1 MNIVFS
7 LAISALALIA
17 LACKAKY
24 FAHMLQQNSYRNER
38 YVRWYKSYRSKR
50 KGIYVEALAL
60 LLVGVLWQYGYSYG
74 AVALIFVY
82 SVALIARLTYRS
94 QKKPLVVTQRVKRIF
109 VGIAVVLTLVFSMVF
124 VVTQN
129 VHSVIIAALVSI
141 LFFPLLGLL
150 ANALLSPVEKSIAKR
165 YIKDAKRIL
174 SLKKDL
180 KIIAITGSYG
190 KTSTKHF
197 LHTILNQQYTTL
209 MTPGSYNTTMGVV
222 RTIRE
227 MLKPIHEVFIV
238 EMGARQQGDIKELS
252 GLVNQDIAILTAI
265 GPQHL
270 ETFKSIENV
279 QKGKC
284 EIVAYAKPDAL
295 AVLNADYDL
304 VRNATVVQ
312 NKDNKI
318 FYTVNEKDKGWHLEN
333 ISYTEAGMSFDVFD
347 DTGALYLKARTKIIG
362 EYNASNIL
370 AAIVVASAL
379 GMKKSKIQ
387 QGIQN
392 LQPVTHRME
401 LIRRKDRKF
410 TVIDDAFNANPKG
423 TKMALDVLGKIE
435 GQKKYIV
442 TPGMIELGEQ
452 QFELNKQFGRHIAQV
467 CDTAVLVG
475 KQQTRP
481 IAEGL
486 AAEGFP
492 EDKIVVVNSLNEAI
506 TFINAN
512 VQQGD
517 VVLYENDLLDTH
529 SE

>member
-1 MNIVFS
+1 MNVVLS
-7 LAISALALIA
+7 LVMVALALLA
-17 LACKAKY
+17 LAYKATY
-24 FAHMLQQNSYRNER
+24 FAHMLQQNAYRNTR
-38 YVRWYKSYRSKR
+38 YIRWYKSYRSKR
-50 KGIYVEALAL
+50 KGIYIEIFV
-60 LLVGVLWQYGYSYG
+60 LLVIGALWSYARYYEAVSVLFIYGI
-74 AVALIFVY
+74 ALFV
-82 SVALIARLTYRS
+82 RLTYRS
-94 QKKPLVVTQRVKRIF
+94 KKKPLVVTHRVKRLF
-109 VGIAVVLTLVFSMVF
+109 VALAVVPMLVM
-124 VVTQN
+124 
-129 VHSVIIAALVSI
+129 ALVWATTQSVHYVIVTALALI
-141 LFFPLLGLL
+141 LCFPVLGLL
-150 ANALLSPVEKSIAKR
+150 ANTLLQPVEKSIAKK

-197 LHTILNQQYTTL
+197 LHTILNHQYTTL

-227 MLKPIHEVFIV
+227 MLKPVHEVFIV
-238 EMGARQQGDIKELS
+238 EMGARQQGDIKEIS
-252 GLVNQDIAILTAI
+252 ELVNQDISILTAI

-279 QKGKC
+279 QQGKC
-284 EIVAYAKPDAL
+284 EIITYAKPEAL

-304 VRNATVVQ
+304 IRNADIVK
-312 NKDNKI
+312 NKENKI
-318 FYTVNEKDKGWHLEN
+318 FYSLQEKDKGWSLGN
-333 ISYTEAGMSFDVFD
+333 IIYTEAGMSFDIFD
-347 DTGALYLKARTKIIG
+347 ATGALYLKAHTKIIG

-370 AAIVVASAL
+370 AAVVVASAL
-379 GMKKSKIQ
+379 GMKKSKIL
-387 QGIQN
+387 QGIQS
-392 LQPVTHRME
+392 LQAVTHRME

-410 TVIDDAFNANPKG
+410 TVIDDAFNSNPKG
-423 TKMALDVLGKIE
+423 AKMALDVLGKIE
-435 GQKKYIV
+435 GKKKYIV

-452 QFELNKQFGRHIAQV
+452 QSELNTQFGRQIAQV

-475 KQQTRP
+475 KQQTQP
-481 IAEGL
+481 IAAGL

-492 EDKIVVVNSLNEAI
+492 EEKIISVTNLNEAI

-512 VQQGD
+512 VQEGD